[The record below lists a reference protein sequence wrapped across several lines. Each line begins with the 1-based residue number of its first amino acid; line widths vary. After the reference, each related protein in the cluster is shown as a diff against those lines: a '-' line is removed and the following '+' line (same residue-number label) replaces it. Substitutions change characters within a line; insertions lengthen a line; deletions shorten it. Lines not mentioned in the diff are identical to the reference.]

1 MKAMIIKLQVLS
13 IAAIAVALGAVF
25 VAVLSFGSSGVS
37 AQHPMEAPKG
47 FDVERQLVFL
57 QVAGREFRAGETH
70 RDIQV
75 TNVTDG
81 WVTVVM
87 RSLEEGPAQYLVF
100 PVGKIE
106 FYELGLLPQRNA
118 DNSSKGGRW
127 ENRPSRGNN

>member
-47 FDVERQLVFL
+47 FDVERQLVYL
-57 QVAGREFRAGETH
+57 QVSGREFRAGETH
-70 RDIQV
+70 REIQV

-81 WVTVVM
+81 WVTVILRPM
-87 RSLEEGPAQYLVF
+87 EMGPAQYLVF

-106 FYELGLLPQRNA
+106 FYELGTLPRR
-118 DNSSKGGRW
+118 DEGNSSKGRRS
-127 ENRPSRGNN
+127 NRAWSNN